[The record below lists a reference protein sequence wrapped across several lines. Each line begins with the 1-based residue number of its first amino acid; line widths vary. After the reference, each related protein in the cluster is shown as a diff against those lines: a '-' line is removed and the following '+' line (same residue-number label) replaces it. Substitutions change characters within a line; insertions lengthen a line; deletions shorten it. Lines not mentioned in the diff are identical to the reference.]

1 MIFAYNMITKR
12 FAMDNNTND
21 RTHSGQLESSRETQG
36 NSNLSRTEENRK
48 DNKKDESIGKN
59 MKAAERPRKSF
70 HNDGPGGNYKG
81 Y

>member
-1 MIFAYNMITKR
+1 
-12 FAMDNNTND
+12 MDNNTND